1 MESERMT
8 RVMGIVNVTPDSF
21 SDGGKYF
28 RPEEAVRRAL
38 NLIDDGADIIDIGA
52 ESTRP
57 GSVPI
62 SWEEEWSRL
71 EPVFKGLSPRGCP
84 RRKGLS
90 PQSVSVQSDL
100 DDRANLLQKDNSA
113 KNKDKISVITEGSV
127 PTSAVPEGPVPRDAE
142 GSVPISV
149 PISVDTYHPE
159 TARLAVESGAS
170 IINCVY
176 PEPIGEMLEI
186 LRENPNVELVMPASA
201 WEMRDERWV
210 MRDERWVMRDERWVM
225 GDERWGMGDLAS
237 RIYIDPMI
245 GFGTTREEDLEL
257 LRSVPELAKKARVL
271 VGASRKRLVKKLTGE
286 KVTGKNLGGNLG
298 IAVWAAMNGASVVRV
313 HDVRE
318 TFQALKVIGAICGRI
333 CG

>member
-1 MESERMT
+1 MT
-8 RVMGIVNVTPDSF
+8 LVMGIVNVTPDSF
-21 SDGGKYF
+21 SDGGKYC
-28 RPEEAVRRAL
+28 RPEEAVRRVK
-38 NLIDDGADIIDIGA
+38 NLISEGADIIDIGA

-71 EPVFKGLSPRGCP
+71 EPVLQGLSPRESIGS
-84 RRKGLS
+84 KG
-90 PQSVSVQSDL
+90 
-100 DDRANLLQKDNSA
+100 
-113 KNKDKISVITEGSV
+113 
-127 PTSAVPEGPVPRDAE
+127 
-142 GSVPISV
+142 SV

-159 TARLAVESGAS
+159 TARLAVKYGAR

-176 PEPIGEMLEI
+176 PEPIEEMSGI
-186 LRENPNVELVMPASA
+186 LTENPQIELVVPASA
-201 WEMRDERWV
+201 WGLSPRLQ
-210 MRDERWVMRDERWVM
+210 
-225 GDERWGMGDLAS
+225 GLS
-237 RIYIDPMI
+237 PRIYIDPMI

-298 IAVWAAMNGASVVRV
+298 IAVWAAMNGASAVRV

-318 TFQALKVIGAICGRI
+318 TVQALRVIGTIVQTVPREVDQTQ
-333 CG
+333 

>member
-1 MESERMT
+1 
-8 RVMGIVNVTPDSF
+8 MGIVNVTPDSF

-38 NLIDDGADIIDIGA
+38 NLIDEGADIIDIGA

-71 EPVFKGLSPRGCP
+71 EPVLKGLSPRCA
-84 RRKGLS
+84 
-90 PQSVSVQSDL
+90 SVQL
-100 DDRANLLQKDNSA
+100 DENERANSLQKNNSA
-113 KNKDKISVITEGSV
+113 NKKGKFSVVSEGSV
-127 PTSAVPEGPVPRDAE
+127 PTN
-142 GSVPISV
+142 V

-159 TARLAVESGAS
+159 TAMLAVEAGAG

-176 PEPIGEMLEI
+176 PEPVEEMLTI
-186 LRENPNVELVMPASA
+186 LREKPHVELVMPASA
-201 WEMRDERWV
+201 WEM
-210 MRDERWVMRDERWVM
+210 
-225 GDERWGMGDLAS
+225 GDERWEMGDLAS

-257 LRSVPELAKKARVL
+257 LRSVPEFAKKARVL

-333 CG
+333 YG

>member
-1 MESERMT
+1 
-8 RVMGIVNVTPDSF
+8 MGIVNVTPDSF

-38 NLIDDGADIIDIGA
+38 NLIDEGADIIDIGA

-71 EPVFKGLSPRGCP
+71 EPVLKGLSPRCP
-84 RRKGLS
+84 PRCLSRRKGLS
-90 PQSVSVQSDL
+90 PQSVSVQSDI
-100 DDRANLLQKDNSA
+100 DDRADLLQKDNFA
-113 KNKDKISVITEGSV
+113 KNKDKHSVVTEGSV
-127 PTSAVPEGPVPRDAE
+127 PISAVPEG
-142 GSVPISV
+142 SV

-176 PEPIGEMLEI
+176 PEPVEEMLEI
-186 LRENPNVELVMPASA
+186 LRENPNVELVMPVSA
-201 WEMRDERWV
+201 F
-210 MRDERWVMRDERWVM
+210 
-225 GDERWGMGDLAS
+225 GMAGEDLLS